1 MSDKERIKQL
11 EDQLETAR
19 LRLSGGVDA
28 TNRDVDLTPTVE
40 ETLHYAQR
48 HYHRLLKRLA

>member
-1 MSDKERIKQL
+1 MENKERIKQL

-19 LRLSGGVDA
+19 SRLCGGVDT
-28 TNRDVDLTPTVE
+28 TNQDVDLTPTVE

-48 HYHRLLKRLA
+48 HYHGLLERLA